1 MNKMSG
7 SCPVCNSISITFVR
21 NYRGDSELFRNLELK
36 KCNNCTFVF
45 ADPLPRDEELD
56 KYNSSYFVNAHGGL
70 SSHPM
75 ATAYQAAINKVRAN
89 YVIEK
94 IQKGKDL
101 NLKILEI
108 GPGTGDFLKFWLQ
121 RFPNSEYSILESD
134 LINRERFNG
143 LVNFQYSSFKEIP
156 LNYFDL
162 IVVSHVL
169 EHTNDPKLFLNELSS
184 NLKNVGFMFI
194 EVPCQDYLFKDK
206 DEPHLLFFNKESI
219 NQLFNRI
226 NMCVVN
232 LGYFGPSITQSFSKK
247 VLNRV
252 YLKIVSLFLK
262 FRITLPVSLFFPKMR
277 NYLSNLEILM
287 ILPSEAIR
295 EKSNPSWWLRAVVS
309 KNK

>member
-1 MNKMSG
+1 MSD
-7 SCPVCNSISITFVR
+7 SCPVCSSISITFVR
-21 NYRGDSELFRNLELK
+21 SYRGDSELFRNLELK

-45 ADPLPRDEELD
+45 ADPLPKDEELD

-70 SSHPM
+70 STHPM
-75 ATAYQAAINKVRAN
+75 ATAYQAAINKIRAN
-89 YVIEK
+89 YVIET
-94 IQKGKDL
+94 IQKGQDL

-108 GPGTGDFLKFWLQ
+108 GPGAGDFLKFWLQ

-134 LINRERFNG
+134 LINRERFKG
-143 LVNFQYSSFKEIP
+143 LVSFQYSSFKEIP
-156 LNYFDL
+156 PNYFDL

-169 EHTNDPKLFLNELSS
+169 EHTNDPKRFLKDLSS
-184 NLKNVGFMFI
+184 SLKNVGFIFI

-206 DEPHLLFFNKESI
+206 EEPHLLFFNKESM

-226 NMCVVN
+226 DMRVIS
-232 LGYFGPSITQSFSKK
+232 LGYFGPSIVQSFSKQI
-247 VLNRV
+247 LNRI
-252 YLKIVSLFLK
+252 YLRIVGLFLK
-262 FRITLPVSLFFPKMR
+262 LRVILPISVFFPKMR
-277 NYLSNLEILM
+277 SYLSSLEILM

>member
-1 MNKMSG
+1 MSD
-7 SCPVCNSISITFVR
+7 SCPVCSSISITFVR
-21 NYRGDSELFRNLELK
+21 SYRGDSELFRNLELK

-45 ADPLPRDEELD
+45 ADPLPKDEELD

-70 SSHPM
+70 STHPM
-75 ATAYQAAINKVRAN
+75 ATAYQAAINKIRAN
-89 YVIEK
+89 YVIET
-94 IQKGKDL
+94 IQKGQYL

-108 GPGTGDFLKFWLQ
+108 GPGAGDFLKFWLQ

-134 LINRERFNG
+134 LINRERFKG
-143 LVNFQYSSFKEIP
+143 LVSFQYSSFKEIP
-156 LNYFDL
+156 PNYFDL

-169 EHTNDPKLFLNELSS
+169 EHTNDPKRFLKELSS
-184 NLKNVGFMFI
+184 SLKNVGFIFI

-206 DEPHLLFFNKESI
+206 EEPHLLFFNKESM

-226 NMCVVN
+226 DMRVIS
-232 LGYFGPSITQSFSKK
+232 LGYFGPSIVQSFSKK
-247 VLNRV
+247 ILNRI
-252 YLKIVSLFLK
+252 YLRIVGLFLK
-262 FRITLPVSLFFPKMR
+262 LRVILPISVFFPKMR
-277 NYLSNLEILM
+277 SYLSSLEILM